1 MRLADVHAVDPSH
14 ARSVPKIR
22 VDCAAAPKVLECLHV
37 RERARAMPHHCGY
50 PHRTFCMAFA
60 RADLGCI
67 FDPGDDLECFGHV

>member
-37 RERARAMPHHCGY
+37 RERARAMVTALRVSSSYILYGL
-50 PHRTFCMAFA
+50 
-60 RADLGCI
+60 RAGRSRVY
-67 FDPGDDLECFGHV
+67 F